1 MAIIRNKAAQLG
13 MVLPDDV
20 VNYIADTIK
29 SNIRQ
34 IEGVVKRL
42 TAYNSIMDDEINI
55 SAAKRAIK
63 DVIRVGEFVPTPDI
77 IIEETAHYYSLEP
90 DDLRGQRRTK
100 NTAMA
105 RQISMYLMR
114 SLTNLSLKDIGE
126 QYEDRNH
133 TTVLQSIRKVE
144 DLISRDPSVSATIRD
159 ITSNIN
165 TIHGQ

>member
-1 MAIIRNKAAQLG
+1 M
-13 MVLPDDV
+13 PDV
-20 VNYIADTIK
+20 VEYIADTIK

-42 TAYNSIMDDEINI
+42 TAYNSILNDEMNI
-55 SAAKRAIK
+55 GSAKRAIK

-77 IIEETAHYYSLEP
+77 IIEETARYYSLEP
-90 DDLRGQRRTK
+90 VDLRGQRRSK

-133 TTVLQSIRKVE
+133 STVLSSIRKVE
-144 DLISRDPSVSATIRD
+144 ELIIKDASIGITIRD

-165 TIHGQ
+165 TSHGQ